1 MKRMIVAVIVFAA
14 CGGAQQR
21 TDDLLEA
28 VHMYNDGVRWDR
40 YAMASTLVPA
50 KEREQFLDDRE
61 DLEKDLHIS
70 DYELVRVGSAK
81 GSTATI
87 EVKYTWF
94 KESEGVVRETRA
106 MQTWQRHGKAWMI
119 VDEKRLKG
127 PEMPGLREP
136 DVDAADPPAAPDASN
151 ADAPAPEQAANP

>member
-1 MKRMIVAVIVFAA
+1 MKRLILLAVLAS

-28 VHMYNDGVRWDR
+28 VRMYNDGVRWDR
-40 YAMASTLVPA
+40 FPMAATRVPA

-81 GSTATI
+81 GENARI

-106 MQTWQRHGKAWMI
+106 VQTWERHGKTWMI
-119 VDEKRLKG
+119 VEEHRVKG
-127 PEMPGLREP
+127 PEMPGLAE
-136 DVDAADPPAAPDASN
+136 PPADAPPAPDAGDAN
-151 ADAPAPEQAANP
+151 NPDAPQPEAAANP